1 MNVRYRVWRNAG
13 PATARSP
20 PVAYLDVMIQPL
32 VKLFTAT
39 FGEPPAAVTGVAA
52 DGSQRLYVRF
62 TGSPHG
68 TVIGAH
74 GPDRDENRAFLSFS
88 RSFRGI
94 GLPVPDIWAADES
107 QGIWLARDLGDTSL
121 FRALSAARATTPG
134 AFPASMVPVYEQVVD
149 LLPRF
154 QIDGGRVIDFGVAYP
169 RAAFDLQSM
178 RWDLNYFKYHFL
190 KLAHIPFSEQRLEND
205 FDRLTEFLLHTATG
219 HFLYRDFQSRNIMLQ
234 SGEPWFIDYQGG
246 RRGAPHYDIASLLY
260 DAKAAIPD
268 AVREHLLGRYMTALE
283 RHVPVDRARFLE
295 LYRGYVLIRIM
306 QAMGAYG
313 YRGFFERKT
322 RFLESVPY
330 AARNIAHLLQTGLPV
345 PLTEIEAVFERIVH
359 AWADQP
365 GPVQPLTGLTLH
377 LTSFSYRQ
385 GLPVDETGH
394 GGGFVFDCRALP
406 NPGRHAEF
414 AGVTGLDDG
423 VIEFLEAAPGIDAF
437 WQHIVPLV
445 DAHIDTWR
453 SRGFTDLS
461 VAFGCTGGQHRS
473 VYFTERLARHVRR
486 RWPDVAVRL
495 EHRERARWPAIRSDE
510 AVATTGATG

>member
-1 MNVRYRVWRNAG
+1 
-13 PATARSP
+13 
-20 PVAYLDVMIQPL
+20 MIQAIA
-32 VKLFTAT
+32 KLFSAT
-39 FGEPPAAVTGVAA
+39 FGEAPAAVAPIGA
-52 DGSQRLYVRF
+52 DGSQRLYVRL

-88 RSFRGI
+88 KSFRGI

-107 QGIWLARDLGDTSL
+107 RGIWLARDLGDTSL
-121 FRALSAARATTPG
+121 FQALSAARDATPG
-134 AFPASMVPVYEQVVD
+134 GFPASMVPVYERVVD

-154 QIDGGRVIDFGVAYP
+154 QIEGGRVIDFGLAYP

-205 FDRLTEFLLHTATG
+205 FDRLTEFLLQTATG
-219 HFLYRDFQSRNIMLQ
+219 HFLYRDFQSRNIMLRD
-234 SGEPWFIDYQGG
+234 GEPWFIDYQGG

-268 AVREHLLGRYMTALE
+268 TVREHLLDRYMTALAH
-283 RHVPVDRARFLE
+283 HVPVDRARFLE

-330 AARNIAHLLQTGLPV
+330 AARNIAQLLETGLPV
-345 PLTEIEAVFERIVH
+345 RLTEIEAVFERIVR
-359 AWADQP
+359 AWAGRP
-365 GPVQPLTGLTLH
+365 GPGEPLAGLKLH
-377 LTSFSYRQ
+377 LTSFSYRR
-385 GLPVDETGH
+385 GMPVDETGH

-406 NPGRHAEF
+406 NPGRHPEF
-414 AGVTGLDDG
+414 SDVSGLDDP
-423 VIEFLEAAPGIDAF
+423 VIAFLEAAPEIAAF
-437 WQHIVPLV
+437 WQHIAPLV

-453 SRGFTDLS
+453 RRGFSDLS

-473 VYFTERLARHVRR
+473 VYFAERLARHVRE
-486 RWPDVAVRL
+486 RWPDVGVRL
-495 EHRERARWPAIRSDE
+495 EHRERSRWPAARTDE
-510 AVATTGATG
+510 TVATTGAAG